1 MRKFKDLP
9 MTTGKSKTYAG
20 IGHRDLGGF
29 CEPNTKLD
37 IAKKNAQQIKNLL
50 KAARR

>member
-9 MTTGKSKTYAG
+9 MTTGKSKTNVG

-29 CEPNTKLD
+29 CE
-37 IAKKNAQQIKNLL
+37 Q
-50 KAARR
+50 